1 MAATFFGNRTPPS
14 ERILRMGAAVTHAAA
29 ASSDEIDDGNIF
41 GCAAA
46 ENGVIKRRRQ
56 GACRNVAGMR
66 ASFSAIDVK
75 SGLLTILKQI
85 SGSRVSVA

>member
-29 ASSDEIDDGNIF
+29 PAADEIDDGNIF

-46 ENGVIKRRRQ
+46 SAAETELLKGGGKARVETSLEC
-56 GACRNVAGMR
+56 GLP
-66 ASFSAIDVK
+66 FSH
-75 SGLLTILKQI
+75 
-85 SGSRVSVA
+85 RC

>member
-29 ASSDEIDDGNIF
+29 HAAAEIDDGNIF

-46 ENGVIKRRRQ
+46 ETELLKGGVGKARVETSLEC
-56 GACRNVAGMR
+56 GLP
-66 ASFSAIDVK
+66 FSH
-75 SGLLTILKQI
+75 
-85 SGSRVSVA
+85 